1 MIISE
6 QNKGIG
12 KLSLVSRIGF
22 SKSVVT
28 KLIRDL
34 EKKGL
39 ISKFK
44 TKGKQRLI
52 YMGSEYVPDEGVT
65 GGLLYK
71 DGQIDCEKIHSF
83 RSSIEDII

>member
-1 MIISE
+1 MIVSE
-6 QNKGIG
+6 KNTGIG
-12 KLSLVSRIGF
+12 KLSLVSKIGL
-22 SKSVVT
+22 SKTVVT

-34 EKKGL
+34 DKKGL

-52 YMGSEYVPDEGVT
+52 YMGSEYLPDEGLT

-71 DGQIDCEKIHSF
+71 DGQIDCEKIQAF
-83 RSSIEDII
+83 RNSIVDII